1 MNKTLD
7 LNDLLILEN
16 ELKIILVIS
25 EYTKNQY
32 SEINRDRYDFVVS
45 QCLYKDAKIKE
56 VKEAPLSGRL
66 AHSLL
71 NRVGSSVFGSNQRA
85 INAAIKN
92 FELECT
98 PNVLETLTHITNLME
113 KYINISNVILLQ
125 KLLTKGFDKLKQKE
139 CE

>member
-16 ELKIILVIS
+16 ELKVVLIIS

-56 VKEAPLSGRL
+56 IKEAPLSGRL
-66 AHSLL
+66 ANSLL
-71 NRVGSSVFGSNQRA
+71 SRVGSSVFGSNQKA
-85 INAAIKN
+85 INEVINN
-92 FELECT
+92 FELESI
-98 PNVLETLTHITNLME
+98 PEIIETLTRITNLMV
-113 KYINISNVILLQ
+113 KYTNISNVILLQ
-125 KLLTKGFDKLKQKE
+125 KMLTKEFDKLNRILAN
-139 CE
+139 

>member
-16 ELKIILVIS
+16 ELKVVLMIS

-32 SEINRDRYDFVVS
+32 SDINRERSDFVVS
-45 QCLYKDAKIKE
+45 HCLYKYAKIKE
-56 VKEAPLSGRL
+56 IKEAPLSGKL
-66 AHSLL
+66 SNYLL
-71 NRVGSSVFGSNQRA
+71 NRVSNSAFGNNQRA
-85 INAAIKN
+85 INAAINN

-98 PNVLETLTHITNLME
+98 PNMLETLTRITNLMV
-113 KYINISNVILLQ
+113 KYTNISNVILLQ